1 MACDW
6 LVGLDREVIDSH
18 LRAAD
23 AIVGCSEYITDPIR
37 KRFPHYADRCRTIY
51 NGVDIST
58 FTPRSREERA
68 ERGEKIIF
76 VSRISP
82 EKGLHVLLDAFER
95 VLLRRPKATLDI
107 VGPDYVIPLGAANTV
122 KGDPMVSGLTR
133 FYQSSYPDDMRAR
146 LRGPLSKQVCFV
158 GPLLHSQLID
168 RMRHAEVLVQPSV
181 VETFGMPIVEAM
193 ATGLPVVGSLTGG
206 IPEVIVDGQTGIL
219 VQRENPSALA
229 DALLRLLDNPALAR
243 EMGRAGRRRAVEK
256 FSWDRITEEL
266 KSCYFD

>member
-6 LVGLDREVIDSH
+6 LVGLDREVINSH

-23 AIVGCSEYITDPIR
+23 AIVGCSEYITDAIR
-37 KRFPHYADRCRTIY
+37 KRFPRYAERCRTIY
-51 NGVDIST
+51 NGVDVST
-58 FTPRSREERA
+58 FTPGSREERA

-76 VSRISP
+76 VGRISP

-95 VLLRRPKATLDI
+95 VVLRRPKATLDI
-107 VGPDYVIPLGAANTV
+107 VGPDYVIPLEAANSV
-122 KGDPMVSGLTR
+122 KGDPVLSGLAH
-133 FYQSSYPDDMRAR
+133 FYRCSYPDEMRAR

-158 GPLLHSQLID
+158 GPLSHSQLID
-168 RMRHAEVLVQPSV
+168 RMRHADILVQPSL

-206 IPEVIVDGQTGIL
+206 IPEIIVDGQTGIL
-219 VQRENPSALA
+219 VERENPSALA
-229 DALLRLLDNPALAR
+229 DALVWLLDNPALAI
-243 EMGRAGRRRAVEK
+243 EMGRTGRRRAVER

-266 KSCYFD
+266 KSCYFN